1 MKISARASGG
11 FAGRDQ
17 TVELDTTARP
27 DGAALEA
34 LLGRL
39 DFFSAAPACAV
50 GADLPRW
57 EITVEDGARC
67 HTVFLSDDGGTA
79 SDVGSHV
86 GDSAGNHADLIA
98 GNGAGNSAGTSA
110 GNSADWQTLL
120 GHLRRL
126 A

>member
-11 FAGRDQ
+11 FAGLDQ
-17 TVELDTTARP
+17 KVELDTAARP

-67 HTVFLSDDGGTA
+67 HTVVLNDDGGA
-79 SDVGSHV
+79 GSGVGSHV
-86 GDSAGNHADLIA
+86 GDSAGNHEDLIA
-98 GNGAGNSAGTSA
+98 GNTADNSAG
-110 GNSADWQTLL
+110 WQTLL
-120 GHLRRL
+120 DHLRRL

>member
-11 FAGRDQ
+11 FAGLDQ
-17 TVELDTTARP
+17 KVELDTALGA

-39 DFFSAAPACAV
+39 DFFSAAPECAV

-67 HTVFLSDDGGTA
+67 HTVFLSDNGGGA
-79 SDVGSHV
+79 GSNV
-86 GDSAGNHADLIA
+86 VSNIDNSP
-98 GNGAGNSAGTSA
+98 GNGGGNSAANNA
-110 GNSADWQTLL
+110 GWQTLL
-120 GHLRRL
+120 DHLRRL